1 METERSRERVVSRVL
16 VGLVLAAVAL
26 GAQGCMLLDGLGLG
40 DTLDGED
47 DAPDLSSTPDDTST
61 TTSPLPDTSVGTPD
75 FTQPV
80 GGDCGQDPVEA
91 EVMRLANLERTRSGL
106 HALECDAVLVS
117 AARGHSDDM
126 CERDYFEHVTPEG
139 LTVGDRVRAAG
150 GDYGIA
156 GENIAWGYRTATAVH
171 EGWMT
176 SEGHRENILWP
187 HYSRIGVG
195 YVDCFGEMVWT
206 QVFAD

>member
-1 METERSRERVVSRVL
+1 MGTERSRERVIGGVL
-16 VGLVLAAVAL
+16 IGLVVAAVAL
-26 GAQGCMLLDGLGLG
+26 AAQGCQLLDGLGLG

-47 DAPDLSSTPDDTST
+47 DAPDLSSQPSDTSPG
-61 TTSPLPDTSVGTPD
+61 TSPDTTVWTPD
-75 FTQPV
+75 FTQPS
-80 GGDCGQDPVEA
+80 GGDCGHDSTEA
-91 EVMRLANLERTRSGL
+91 EVMRLANLERTSSGL
-106 HALECDAVLVS
+106 AALECDAVLVA
-117 AARGHSDDM
+117 AARGHSEDM

-150 GDYGIA
+150 GDYDIA
-156 GENIAWGYRTATAVH
+156 GENIAWGYRTASAVH

-195 YVDCFGEMVWT
+195 YVDCIGEMVWT